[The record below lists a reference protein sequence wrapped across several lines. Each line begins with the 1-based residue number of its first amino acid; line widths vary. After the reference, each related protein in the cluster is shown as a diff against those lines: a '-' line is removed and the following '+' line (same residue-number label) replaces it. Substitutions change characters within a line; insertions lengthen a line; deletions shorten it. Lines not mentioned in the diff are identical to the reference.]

1 MTKIPALLFSLIP
14 SFFLWP
20 ANPVPYT
27 GKIDIRGVNYYGEA
41 QFAFSLHDGN
51 GTTHW
56 RNGTQPGETIKVMIR
71 NGRYTVLLGGQGM
84 NPLHPTLFLD
94 HDPLYLKV
102 QFDTNDSNGLR
113 HLAPDQLI
121 TATPR
126 ALVAEVAKTA
136 LTADTAQVAQTANT
150 VKAGAVTKQML
161 GQDVLSDLNRTITLN
176 DLSPQIKADLNRT
189 VTASQM
195 AQNTIT
201 TAQLNEQILKYL
213 KPEITLAPQAPGL
226 IFNGQTI
233 TLHSRA
239 EGKYLNYQWYKN
251 GQAIAGADKKRFV
264 IEDVNGTLH
273 DGNYT
278 LVVSNDFGSIT
289 TQPTSLVVD
298 GTPTS
303 HTVASISMDMIF
315 CPPGTF
321 TMGSPSSE
329 TGRGGDE
336 TEHSVTLSHGFYLGK
351 HEVTQA
357 QYETIMTG
365 NPEGL
370 NVKPSNWPN
379 NNDRPVEKVSWN
391 DAQVFLSQLNSIEQ
405 TAGRLPTGWEY
416 VLPTEAQWEYACRAG
431 TTTAYSWGNDINS
444 TRANYN
450 WDGGGTSGNDFK
462 QTRDVGQYAANP
474 WGFFDMQGN
483 VWEWVS
489 DWKANYLIGAQTDP
503 EGPASGSLRVDGVV
517 PGLRRGGPAFGSAHS
532 STPSYRHDDFGFRV
546 GFQPVQPDTVNPE
559 LELFGGASVTREAGQ
574 AWAEP
579 GVAGHDARDGNLTAS
594 ITVSGTVD
602 MNTTG
607 TYVLT
612 YSVADAAGNEA
623 NATRTVRVVDTT
635 HPVLTLLGD
644 ANMSQAKDSAW
655 VDPGATAS
663 DSLDGNLTSSITIT
677 GTVDVNTTGVYTLT
691 YSISDGASN
700 EANATRVVNVGQ
712 ASTHNADLNAS
723 VQLQMLWV
731 EPGTFTMGSPTTE
744 TGRSTNETEHNV
756 TLTKGFYLGKYE
768 VTQAQ
773 YEAVMTGNTDS
784 LSATP
789 SEWPNNPNR
798 PVEKVSWAD
807 AQIFLTRLNAQ
818 QSANIPAGWAYVLPT
833 ESQWEYACRAGTTTM
848 YSWGNDINSSRANYS
863 VSGLS
868 QTRDVGY
875 YAANPLGFFDM
886 HGNVWEWTAD
896 WYQAAYPTGNPVV
909 DPTGPASGSSRV
921 LRGGS
926 WSHGGAI
933 LRSARRHGN
942 TPSHRTSHIG
952 FRVGFQQQ

>member
-1 MTKIPALLFSLIP
+1 
-14 SFFLWP
+14 
-20 ANPVPYT
+20 
-27 GKIDIRGVNYYGEA
+27 
-41 QFAFSLHDGN
+41 
-51 GTTHW
+51 
-56 RNGTQPGETIKVMIR
+56 
-71 NGRYTVLLGGQGM
+71 
-84 NPLHPTLFLD
+84 
-94 HDPLYLKV
+94 
-102 QFDTNDSNGLR
+102 
-113 HLAPDQLI
+113 
-121 TATPR
+121 
-126 ALVAEVAKTA
+126 
-136 LTADTAQVAQTANT
+136 
-150 VKAGAVTKQML
+150 ML
-161 GQDVLSDLNRTITLN
+161 GQDVLSDLIR
-176 DLSPQIKADLNRT
+176 SPHASQCYLNRQY
-189 VTASQM
+189 AI
-195 AQNTIT
+195 NHTIT

-503 EGPASGSLRVDGVV
+503 EGPASGSLRVFGVV
-517 PGLRRGGPAFGSAHS
+517 PGLRGATCVRLSATASPRATAH
-532 STPSYRHDDFGFRV
+532 HFGFRV

-579 GVAGHDARDGNLTAS
+579 GAAGHDARDGNLTAS
-594 ITVSGTVD
+594 ITVTGTVD

-623 NATRTVRVVDTT
+623 NATRTVTVVDTT

-744 TGRSTNETEHNV
+744 AGRGTNETEHNV

-848 YSWGNDINSSRANYS
+848 YSWGNDINSSRANYYGI
-863 VSGLS
+863 SGLS
-868 QTRDVGY
+868 QTRDVG
-875 YAANPLGFFDM
+875 
-886 HGNVWEWTAD
+886 
-896 WYQAAYPTGNPVV
+896 
-909 DPTGPASGSSRV
+909 
-921 LRGGS
+921 
-926 WSHGGAI
+926 
-933 LRSARRHGN
+933 
-942 TPSHRTSHIG
+942 
-952 FRVGFQQQ
+952 